1 MISGQAGHGAPLGSV
16 KGPHCSRFSSGS
28 CRGHTS
34 RVTGSCSDGLAVK
47 IARQLRPRLWIRK
60 SRTQMLILSEFLNC
74 LILSFLIINGHGST
88 CCTGY

>member
-1 MISGQAGHGAPLGSV
+1 MVLPWALSKGPIALAFPLGAA
-16 KGPHCSRFSSGS
+16 GD
-28 CRGHTS
+28 TS